1 MSRAEF
7 VYSQSNADHILLY
20 DALGSPCA
28 RRVRITLLEKEKPWD
43 SIWIDLSTLQQRH
56 PDYLA
61 INPNGFVPSL
71 AHGTRII
78 YESGVITQYL
88 DDLYPD
94 YPLYPADPDDLA
106 AVKSWQAAEL
116 AMAKDY
122 RTIMYARMMGPIVR
136 MTRSLDEAHT
146 ITKRSTTSEWDVLWE
161 EKVWRLQ
168 VLTAEQEQDYEDR
181 LYKWLDSVEQALTG
195 KTYLVGGKFSQAEI
209 AVYPRVDMYSYVGLN
224 ITAARYPNVTRWRKM
239 LAQRSSFKQSM
250 TPLDGKLKTLTG
262 TGILRWAKR
271 AYQQPG
277 GPNTFQKA
285 GLTVVGGILRRV
297 MGIDKQLKDWKQS
310 TTPVPHPVAAK
321 SPIAAFD
328 RAPLSVAAQGQPG
341 PITLYGDKRSP
352 HTLRTMAACHYLGLK
367 FDLRAVDLAR
377 MEQKG
382 GALMALNPNG
392 ELPAA
397 TIGSHTLYDSEL
409 IIDYL
414 DRFSTDG
421 ATLIP
426 RDAFEAAQMRMWI
439 ALEQGTH
446 KEFRPLFY
454 LHRIRPDL
462 HGEVKSRAEAEARV
476 PADAHPSFRQWIG
489 DVYDGTH
496 RFDTNETL
504 AKAHIEMKLDRLE
517 TRLAGHDYLAGSSL
531 SFADL
536 AWHSRI
542 ANIADYGMALDQK
555 RFINLIKW
563 RDRIG
568 AVLKQKS

>member
-1 MSRAEF
+1 MRRATF
-7 VYSQSNADHILLY
+7 AYSPENPDHILLY

-28 RRVRITLLEKEKPWD
+28 RRVRITLLEKGKPWD
-43 SIWIDLSTLQQRH
+43 SSWIDLSTLQQRH

-71 AHGTRII
+71 AHGARII

-94 YPLYPADPDDLA
+94 NLLYPADPDDLA
-106 AVKSWQAAEL
+106 AVKAWQAAEL

-136 MTRSLDEAHT
+136 MTRSLDEAHS
-146 ITKRSTTSEWDVLWE
+146 IAKRSTTSEWDLLWE
-161 EKVWRLQ
+161 EKIWRLQ

-181 LYKWLDSVEQALTG
+181 LYKWLDNVEHALTG
-195 KTYLVGGKFSQAEI
+195 KTYLVGEKFSQAEI
-209 AVYPRVDMYSYVGLN
+209 AVYPRVDMYSYVGLH
-224 ITAARYPNVTRWRKM
+224 ITADRYPSVTRWRKM
-239 LAQRSSFKQSM
+239 LAERASFKQSM
-250 TPLDGKLKTLTG
+250 TPLDRQLKTLTG

-271 AYQQPG
+271 AYQRSG
-277 GPNTFQKA
+277 GPSVLQKA
-285 GLTVVGGILRRV
+285 GLGLIGGILRRI
-297 MGIDKQLKDWKQS
+297 MGVDKQLKNWQQS
-310 TTPVPHPVAAK
+310 ITPVPQPVAAK
-321 SPIAAFD
+321 TPIAAFD
-328 RAPLSVAAQGQPG
+328 RAPLSVVAKGQLG

-352 HTLRTMAACHYLGLK
+352 HTQRTMAACHYLGLG
-367 FDLRAVDLAR
+367 FDLREVDLAR

-397 TIGSHTLYDSEL
+397 TIGSQTLYDSEL
-409 IIDYL
+409 IVEYL
-414 DRFSTDG
+414 DRFSANG

-462 HGEVKSRAEAEARV
+462 HAEVKSRAEAEARV

-489 DVYDGTH
+489 DVYDATH
-496 RFDTNETL
+496 RFDTNEAL
-504 AKAHIEMKLDRLE
+504 AKAHIEMKLERLE
-517 TRLAGHDYLAGSSL
+517 SWLTGHDYLAGSSL

-542 ANIADYGMALDQK
+542 ANIADYGMALDDS

-563 RDRIG
+563 RDRIS
-568 AVLKQKS
+568 AHAKQKS